1 MNIKINCNKDFIPLK
16 RGHMKMGGTSKTGQK
31 IEANNLYF
39 EYNNKPW
46 IPIMAEFHYSRYP
59 QELWETEILKIKAS
73 GINTISSYLIW
84 IHHEE
89 NKCEY
94 NFKGDRDVRLFAK
107 LCKKHNIKFVARI
120 GPWVH
125 AEVRNGGFPNWLI
138 KECSLA
144 KEPEYKDGD
153 YYHHAMYN
161 GERFVRANKEPYLT
175 YTKEIYKQYYKQ
187 LKGLLFKD
195 GGPIIG
201 IQLDNELVDDSVHLK
216 TLKDIAIEI
225 GFDVPIYTVTGWSW
239 DGIVRFPEN
248 EVIPLFGGY
257 PEAPWEQNIDPFEI
271 KPSHYFFTKGRND
284 GTIGSDQINGT
295 KCGLNEDILDNY
307 VYASCEIGPG
317 VQNTYHRRPIIKPY
331 DLYTVS
337 LVMLGKGNNLPGY
350 YVYHG
355 GRNPDGELGL
365 YNETRDTYY
374 PNDCPVISY
383 DFQAPIG
390 EYGFIKPSYN
400 YYKLFHMF
408 VNTYGEHLATTQ
420 PKYPNVTPKGA
431 RDKQTPRVITRIDEQ
446 GSGYLFINTNN
457 RNYDVDSIE
466 NLQVTFE
473 TKDGTFNVPE
483 KGIYIP
489 DKTSCIF
496 PINQKIGNANL
507 KYATAQPITK
517 TQNGKQVDLFYCAVN
532 GIDVEFAIEN
542 VSLIKTKG
550 DISKKDNVTYIKNI
564 CPNLNSVI
572 EFEDN
577 GTLYKIFVVKF
588 SDGLKMY
595 SMDIKGTQ
603 TILISTGNLI
613 QNEKGEV
620 SIYGETIDENFVV
633 KTYPNLINDF
643 DIKEKD
649 GEFNI
654 LEIPVD
660 NVNVGINLEKQ
671 DNTISDNNKFAKYL
685 FSQSADCPEYK
696 LNFDK
701 DIFQKAYDYK
711 VLFDCECDVFQV
723 YHNQKLVADFFNS
736 GDLIEIGLRRF
747 KDIIEKG
754 ESLTIKL
761 SPYTTKK
768 QFFTERKIYRDI
780 VKIEIFNVQTSN
792 FKTIIQ

>member
-1 MNIKINCNKDFIPLK
+1 MNIKINCKQKFIPLK
-16 RGHMKMGGTSKTGQK
+16 YGHMNMGGKSNNGETIKT
-31 IEANNLYF
+31 NNLYF

-46 IPIMAEFHYSRYP
+46 IPIMGEFHYSRYP
-59 QELWETEILKIKAS
+59 SELWETEILKIKAS

-89 NKCEY
+89 NKGEY
-94 NFKGDRDVRLFAK
+94 NFKGDRDVRLFVE
-107 LCKKHNIKFVARI
+107 LCKKHNMKFVARL

-125 AEVRNGGFPNWLI
+125 AEVRNGGFPDWLI
-138 KECSLA
+138 KKCSLA
-144 KEPEYKDGD
+144 KDSKYNGGD

-175 YTKEIYKQYYKQ
+175 HTKEIYKQYYKE

-201 IQLDNELVDDSVHLK
+201 IQLDNELVDDSEHLK

-257 PEAPWEQNIDPFEI
+257 PEAPWEQNTDPFEI

-284 GTIGSDQINGT
+284 GTIGSDQISGA
-295 KCGLNEDILDNY
+295 KCGLKEDILDDY
-307 VYASCEIGPG
+307 IYASCEIGPG
-317 VQNTYHRRPIIKPY
+317 VQNTWHRRPIIKPY

-365 YNETRDTYY
+365 YNETRDTFY

-408 VNTYGEHLATTQ
+408 VNSYGEHLATTQ
-420 PKYPNVTPKGA
+420 PMYPNITPKGA
-431 RDKQTPRVITRIDEQ
+431 RDKQTPRVIARMDEN

-466 NLQVTFE
+466 NLKVEIE
-473 TKDGTFNVPE
+473 TKKEIFNIPE
-483 KGIYIP
+483 QGVYIP
-489 DKTSCIF
+489 EKTSCIF
-496 PINQKIGNANL
+496 PINQKIGKANL
-507 KYATAQPITK
+507 KYATVQPIT
-517 TQNGKQVDLFYCAVN
+517 QIENNNEISLFYFAVN
-532 GIDVEFAIEN
+532 GINAEFAFEN
-542 VSLIKTKG
+542 ISIKNCKG
-550 DISKKDNVTYIKNI
+550 DIITKDNVKYIKNI
-564 CPNLNSVI
+564 PTSLDVAI
-572 EFEDN
+572 EFEQDN
-577 GTLYKIFVVKF
+577 KTYKLFILNFTDALKTYKMKVKDKETLF
-588 SDGLKMY
+588 
-595 SMDIKGTQ
+595 
-603 TILISTGNLI
+603 ISTGNLMQDENNQI
-613 QNEKGEV
+613 FV
-620 SIYGETIDENFVV
+620 YGETIEQEFIV
-633 KTYPNLINDF
+633 KTYPNLDTNFITNQ
-643 DIKEKD
+643 KD

-654 LEIPVD
+654 SEIPVE
-660 NVNVGINLEKQ
+660 NISIGINLEKQ
-671 DNTISDNNKFAKYL
+671 KNKIFEDNKFVKYIFSKAK
-685 FSQSADCPEYK
+685 DCPEYK
-696 LNFDK
+696 LTVDK
-701 DIFQKAYDYK
+701 DIFEKAYDYK
-711 VLFDCECDVFQV
+711 VLLDCQCDVFQV

-736 GDLIEIGLRRF
+736 GDLIELGLRRF
-747 KDIIEKG
+747 KEIIEKG
-754 ESLTIKL
+754 ESLTIKM
-761 SPYTTKK
+761 SPYSEDKLI
-768 QFFTERKIYRDI
+768 FTERKIYKDI
-780 VKIEIFNVQTSN
+780 IKIDVFGVQTTN
-792 FKTIIQ
+792 FKKLI